1 MSSTERELM
10 IREQV
15 NDLFN
20 SANID
25 RTYFLIRKKQTIP
38 KTLEHFIAPMRL
50 SKDELAMESGLAE
63 IATFDFNI
71 HSIESIPQ
79 FPLSYESDLI
89 LKPPKIVDY
98 HHVVQ
103 TSKIVAP
110 IIKPVVKGVREKK
123 TRVSRVMKR
132 SFQVNIL
139 PEFAAS
145 VEDSHTSKKFRGGEV
160 DEDIDEL
167 VGVEELHAPPENLYQ
182 VIGNLFN
189 EFWNMEY
196 DETIVNAFLARIDKR
211 NCADYGLTDFASE
224 SCSLPVIKVFKISN
238 ISIRMVFSYHNFA
251 LETLT
256 VSTLIN
262 CFFRLLSRKNC
273 ETFSIH
279 L

>member
-1 MSSTERELM
+1 MSSTEREIM
-10 IREQV
+10 IRKEV

-38 KTLEHFIAPMRL
+38 KTLEHFVAPMRL
-50 SKDELAMESGLAE
+50 SKEELAMESGLAE
-63 IATFDFNI
+63 IATFDINI
-71 HSIESIPQ
+71 HSIESIQQ
-79 FPLSYESDLI
+79 FPLSFESDLI

-103 TSKIVAP
+103 TSKIAAP
-110 IIKPVVKGVREKK
+110 IVKPVVKGVREKK

-224 SCSLPVIKVFKISN
+224 SCSLPVIKVHHFFHSFCSSAVSSSLFIAEK
-238 ISIRMVFSYHNFA
+238 FLSYRYMSFN
-251 LETLT
+251 
-256 VSTLIN
+256 
-262 CFFRLLSRKNC
+262 
-273 ETFSIH
+273 TF
-279 L
+279 